1 MNLADGDGAV
11 AIDEIAAIDE
21 QMRGGSFAAAADAA
35 QRLLDGDCA
44 PAAHT
49 ARAPQALYRLAVC
62 RRHLGEF
69 DAARRALDGLES
81 AAPDFAR
88 LWQER
93 GHLAGALGQRQAALA
108 AYREAV
114 RRDDALLASWRGVA
128 ALATGGLRR
137 EAGAWVRY
145 LTALPPPLLQARGLN
160 NSGRVRQA
168 ERLCRAFLTRQPKHV
183 PAMRLLATIGSQRGA
198 LDDAEFLLESA
209 VAFAP
214 NDRGAL
220 VDYIDVLH
228 KRQRFGESLTWAQRL
243 LARDPANP
251 ASRLICANQAMAA
264 GDYDGALKVY
274 DDVLGTQPGS
284 RLAQDE
290 RVHLTRGHALKTT
303 GRLPDAI
310 AAYRQAAR
318 LRPDYGD
325 AWWSLANLKVY
336 RFDAHERE
344 RLAALAE
351 APATATEDR
360 IHLLFALGKAFED
373 AAEHPRSFACYERG
387 NALKRAQL
395 GYDAKRMTRRLRTQ
409 QEVCDRAF
417 FRARAGGGSP
427 APDPIFV
434 VGLPR
439 SGSTLIEQI
448 LASHSAVDGTLELHH
463 IGAYAA
469 ELDGRGHGDP
479 RANDGRPPPD
489 EPPRYPTALRDL
501 DSAERRRLGERYLR
515 ETRLHRGTAPRFVDK
530 MPNNFRHIGL
540 IHLILPNAK
549 IIDARRHPLACCV
562 SNFKQLF
569 ASGQEFSYGLADL
582 GAYYRDYVALMDHWQ
597 AALPPGRILCVQ
609 HEQVVED
616 LEGQV
621 RRLLDFLELP
631 FEPAC
636 LRYWETP
643 RSIRTPSSEQVR
655 RPINRDGLHQWRH
668 FERHLGPLKEALA
681 RPTRVR

>member
-1 MNLADGDGAV
+1 MDLADRDSAGL
-11 AIDEIAAIDE
+11 AAIDE
-21 QMRGGSFAAAADAA
+21 QMRGGRFAAAAEGAR
-35 QRLLDGDCA
+35 RLLDGD
-44 PAAHT
+44 AADKAHVPHL
-49 ARAPQALYRLAVC
+49 PQALYRLAVC

-69 DAARRALDGLES
+69 AAARSALDELERTV
-81 AAPDFAR
+81 PDFAR

-93 GHLAGALGQRQAALA
+93 GHLARALGDGQAALA

-128 ALATGGLRR
+128 ALGAAALRR

-145 LTALPPPLLQARGLN
+145 LSALPVPLLQARGLN
-160 NSGRVRQA
+160 NSGRAWQA
-168 ERLCRAFLTRQPKHV
+168 ERLCRAFLVRHPKHA
-183 PAMRLLATIGSQRGA
+183 PAMRLLAAIGVQRGA

-209 VAFAP
+209 VAFAQD
-214 NDRGAL
+214 DRGAL

-228 KRQRFGESLTWAQRL
+228 KRQRFGESLTWARRL

-251 ASRLICANQAMAA
+251 ASQLICANQAMAA

-274 DDVLGTQPGS
+274 DEVLGAPGGS
-284 RLAQDE
+284 RLERDE
-290 RVHLTRGHALKTT
+290 RVHLTRGHALKTA
-303 GRLPDAI
+303 GRLDDAI

-336 RFDAHERE
+336 RFDAGERE

-351 APATATEDR
+351 APGTATEDR

-373 AAEHPRSFACYERG
+373 AADYPRSFACYERG
-387 NALKRAQL
+387 NAVKRRQL
-395 GYDAKRMTRRLRTQ
+395 GYEAKRITRRLRTQ

-417 FRARAGGGSP
+417 FRARAGGGC
-427 APDPIFV
+427 AAADAIFV

-439 SGSTLIEQI
+439 SGSTLLEQI

-469 ELDGRGHGDP
+469 ELDGRGGGSGGRP
-479 RANDGRPPPD
+479 DGRPSAG
-489 EPPRYPTALRDL
+489 EPPRYPAALRDL
-501 DSAERRRLGERYLR
+501 DAAARLRLGERYLQ
-515 ETRLHRGTAPRFVDK
+515 ETRLHRQGAPRFVDK
-530 MPNNFRHIGL
+530 MPNNFRHLGL

-549 IIDARRHPLACCV
+549 IIDARRHPLACCF

-569 ASGQEFSYGLADL
+569 ASGQEFSYSLADI
-582 GAYYRDYVALMDHWQ
+582 GSYYRDYVALMDHWQ
-597 AALPPGRILCVQ
+597 EALPPGRILRVEY
-609 HEQVVED
+609 EQVVED

-621 RRLLDFLELP
+621 RHLLDFLELP

-643 RSIRTPSSEQVR
+643 RSIRTPSAEQVR
-655 RPINRDGLHQWRH
+655 RPINRDGLHQWRR
-668 FERHLGPLKEALA
+668 FERHLQPLKEALGDL
-681 RPTRVR
+681 RTD

>member
-1 MNLADGDGAV
+1 MDLADRDGAGL
-11 AIDEIAAIDE
+11 AAIDE
-21 QMRGGSFAAAADAA
+21 QMRDGRFAAAAEAA
-35 QRLLDGDCA
+35 QRLLDGDA
-44 PAAHT
+44 TGKGVRHI
-49 ARAPQALYRLAVC
+49 PQALYRLAVC

-69 DAARRALDGLES
+69 AAARSALDELER

-93 GHLAGALGQRQAALA
+93 GHLAKAQGDGQAALA

-114 RRDDALLASWRGVA
+114 RRDDALSASWRGVA
-128 ALATGGLRR
+128 ALGTAALRR
-137 EAGAWVRY
+137 EAGAWVRH
-145 LTALPPPLLQARGLN
+145 LSALPAPLLQARGLN
-160 NSGRVRQA
+160 NSGRAWQA
-168 ERLCRAFLTRQPKHV
+168 ERLCRAFLTRHPKHV
-183 PAMRLLATIGSQRGA
+183 PAMRLLATIGAQRGA

-214 NDRGAL
+214 DDRGAL

-228 KRQRFGESLTWAQRL
+228 KRQKFGESLTWARRL

-274 DDVLGTQPGS
+274 DEVLGAPGGS
-284 RLAQDE
+284 GLERDE
-290 RVHLTRGHALKTT
+290 RVHLTRGHALKTA
-303 GRLPDAI
+303 GRLDDAI

-336 RFDAHERE
+336 RFDAGERE

-351 APATATEDR
+351 APGTATEDR

-373 AAEHPRSFACYERG
+373 AAEFPRSFACYERG
-387 NALKRAQL
+387 NAVKRRQL
-395 GYDAKRMTRRLRTQ
+395 GYYATRMTRRLRTQ

-417 FRARAGGGSP
+417 FRARGDGGC
-427 APDPIFV
+427 AAADAIFV

-469 ELDGRGHGDP
+469 ELDGRGHGDAQRRGDSEP
-479 RANDGRPPPD
+479 G
-489 EPPRYPTALRDL
+489 EPPRYPATLRDL
-501 DSAERRRLGERYLR
+501 DAAARLRLGERYLQ
-515 ETRLHRGTAPRFVDK
+515 ETRLHRRGAPRFVDK
-530 MPNNFRHIGL
+530 MPNNFRHLGL

-549 IIDARRHPLACCV
+549 IIDARRHPLACCF

-582 GAYYRDYVALMDHWQ
+582 GSYYRDYVALMDHWQ
-597 AALPPGRILCVQ
+597 AALPPGRILRVQ
-609 HEQVVED
+609 YEQVVED

-621 RRLLDFLELP
+621 RRLLDFLALP

-636 LRYWETP
+636 LRYWETS
-643 RSIRTPSSEQVR
+643 RSIRTPSAEQVR
-655 RPINRDGLHQWRH
+655 RPINRDGLHQWRR
-668 FERHLGPLKEALA
+668 FEPHLQPLKEALGDLL
-681 RPTRVR
+681 TD

>member
-1 MNLADGDGAV
+1 MRALGTGRNLADRDGAGL
-11 AIDEIAAIDE
+11 AAIDE
-21 QMRGGSFAAAADAA
+21 QMRRGAFAAAAEAA
-35 QRLLDGDCA
+35 QRLLDADSSPTEGG
-44 PAAHT
+44 
-49 ARAPQALYRLAVC
+49 RPQALYRLAVC

-69 DAARRALDGLES
+69 EAARRALDELER

-93 GHLAGALGQRQAALA
+93 GHLAKATGDGQAALA

-128 ALATGGLRR
+128 ALGAGALRR

-145 LTALPPPLLQARGLN
+145 LTALPAPLVQARGLN
-160 NSGRVRQA
+160 NSGRVGQA
-168 ERLCRAFLTRQPKHV
+168 ERLCRAFLARHPQHV
-183 PAMRLLATIGSQRGA
+183 PAMRLLATIAVRRGA

-214 NDRGAL
+214 DDRGAL

-228 KRQRFGESLTWAQRL
+228 KRQKFGESWTWARRL
-243 LARDPANP
+243 LDRDPANP

-264 GDYDGALKVY
+264 GDYEGALQVY
-274 DDVLGTQPGS
+274 DEVLGAQQGS
-284 RLAQDE
+284 RLERDE
-290 RVHLTRGHALKTT
+290 RVHLTRGHALKTA
-303 GRLPDAI
+303 GRLDEAV
-310 AAYRQAAR
+310 AAYRQAAL

-336 RFDAHERE
+336 RFAAGERE
-344 RLAALAE
+344 RLATLAE
-351 APATATEDR
+351 APGTATEDR

-373 AAEHPRSFACYERG
+373 AAASEDAHYPRSFACYERG
-387 NALKRAQL
+387 NALKKRQL
-395 GYDAKRMTRRLRTQ
+395 GYDAKRMSRRLQAQ

-417 FRARAGGGSP
+417 LRARAGGGSP
-427 APDPIFV
+427 AADAIFV

-463 IGAYAA
+463 IGACAA
-469 ELDGRGHGDP
+469 ELDGRPAAG
-479 RANDGRPPPD
+479 
-489 EPPRYPTALRDL
+489 EQPRYPAALRDL
-501 DSAERRRLGERYLR
+501 DAAERRRLGERYLR
-515 ETRLHRGTAPRFVDK
+515 ETRLHRRGAPRFVDK
-530 MPNNFRHIGL
+530 MPNNFRHLGL

-549 IIDARRHPLACCV
+549 IIDARRDPMACCF

-569 ASGQEFSYGLADL
+569 ASGQEFSYGLDDL

-597 AALPPGRILCVQ
+597 AALPPGRILRLQ
-609 HEQVVED
+609 YEQVVED

-631 FEPAC
+631 FENAC

-643 RSIRTPSSEQVR
+643 RSIRTPSAEQVR
-655 RPINRDGLHQWRH
+655 RPINRDGLHQWRR
-668 FERHLGPLKEALA
+668 FEDYLQPLKDALGDLH
-681 RPTRVR
+681 PG